1 MTEEAEEAP
10 TAPEESEAP
19 AAPPEK
25 ASPKAKANRMR
36 SFALA
41 AGVVVALAGGGLYY
55 GLSRPDAPAPIDARE
70 TPKSALDAVP
80 AGATLLVT
88 IDLEALRK
96 SPLAAP
102 YLAGE
107 RSIEG
112 IGKIRD
118 ACGFDPLASV
128 NQLALAVP
136 EAYDADFGVV
146 AVGTVADGP
155 VLDCATKVIAAR
167 GGKPVS
173 SSLGS
178 FRTVRDMEAP
188 TTGEIAVRAGGPLLF
203 GGGGFLRAMVD
214 AVDGTLPSA
223 KTEPAHT
230 ELRKELAGFE
240 SIQAT
245 LALSKKQRAVIA
257 EELASTPSAPAAI
270 GAVSAVAAG
279 VSLVDQNAKIKIV
292 LLCDD
297 PPSASALVTLAN
309 DARKNAGQSPQA
321 ALLGAAPLLERLALE
336 AHGAKVIATLEA
348 NVAELDA
355 IVERAMQFRAMMEGG
370 RQAPEPSGAVPSG
383 AVPPTAPPTGSASSG
398 PGPRR

>member
-10 TAPEESEAP
+10 PAPEAPEAPRAPEAP
-19 AAPPEK
+19 AAPVSK
-25 ASPKAKANRMR
+25 AGRPRRFAIAAGVLV
-36 SFALA
+36 ALA
-41 AGVVVALAGGGLYY
+41 AGGLYY
-55 GLSRPDAPAPIDARE
+55 GLSRPDGPAPIEPRE
-70 TPKSALDAVP
+70 APQSALDAVP

-128 NQLALAVP
+128 NQLVLAVP

-146 AVGTVADGP
+146 AAGTVADGP

-178 FRTVRDMEAP
+178 FRTVRDMDAP
-188 TTGEIAVRAGGPLLF
+188 TTGEIAVRAGGPILF
-203 GGGGFLRAMVD
+203 GGGAFLRAMVD
-214 AVDGTLPSA
+214 SVDGMLPSVR
-223 KTEPAHT
+223 TEPAHT

-240 SIQAT
+240 SVQAT

-257 EELASTPSAPAAI
+257 QELASTPSAPNAI
-270 GAVSAVAAG
+270 GAVSALAVG
-279 VSLVDQNAKIKIV
+279 VSLVEESAKIKIV
-292 LLCDD
+292 VLCDD
-297 PPSASALVTLAN
+297 GPSASALVTLAN
-309 DARKNAGQSPQA
+309 DARKNAGQTPQA
-321 ALLGAAPLLERLALE
+321 AVLGAAPLLERLALE

-348 NVAELDA
+348 SVTELDT
-355 IVERAMQFRAMMEGG
+355 IVERAMQFRAMLEGG
-370 RQAPEPSGAVPSG
+370 RPGTEPSGAVPPP
-383 AVPPTAPPTGSASSG
+383 PPTSSASSG
-398 PGPRR
+398 PGPGR